1 MPDDSVETLH
11 VRIIWQLYD
20 NKPYIKSF
28 SVLKTTLELT
38 DAYFSICITDYVNY
52 KQQQS
57 AYRLMRSTRETSFPK
72 TSGDFYILFPVY
84 HHKDLTAL

>member
-57 AYRLMRSTRETSFPK
+57 EYRLMRSIRETSFPK
-72 TSGDFYILFPVY
+72 ISGDFYILFPVY

>member
-57 AYRLMRSTRETSFPK
+57 AYRLMRSIRETSFPK

-84 HHKDLTAL
+84 HHKDPTAL